1 MKITAVEPNSIAEEL
16 GFQIGD
22 ELLEI
27 NAKRVADAIDFRFYE
42 NDSDISV
49 KIARN
54 GEITIYD
61 IEKDEGERIGV
72 DFEDMKILACGND
85 CIFCFVDQNPQGL
98 RKQVY
103 FRDGDYRLSFM
114 YGNYTTM
121 TNAGPAILRRI
132 IQQRLSPQYISVH
145 VTDYEIRKLLMGLK
159 KDDLILEKIK
169 LLHDN
174 NIDMHTQIV
183 LCPGLNDRAVLE
195 KTVKNLYQFNKH
207 IISLAIVPVGL
218 TDHRFGLYD
227 LKKVDKEYANTLL
240 NTVEV
245 WQKKFKKEIGRSFVY
260 CSDEFHIVAGRE
272 IPSEEYYDDFPQTEN
287 GVGIVRS
294 FIREFNRQAKKFPS
308 KLSSKKKL
316 TIATGE
322 LPAGFIQQFITP
334 SLGKIGNLELSLE
347 VVLNTLYG
355 RSVTVAGLLSGK
367 CLISSLKGKEL
378 GDLLLLPPDILN
390 NDSLFLDDMT
400 VPQLE
405 SVLGVPVMVFD
416 GRWSD
421 VFSALTKRR
430 RHAPFATA

>member
-1 MKITAVEPNSIAEEL
+1 MKITAVEPQSIADDL
-16 GFQIGD
+16 GILVGD

-27 NAKRVADAIDFRFYE
+27 NDKRVADAIDYRFYE
-42 NDSDISV
+42 NDADVSV

-61 IEKDEGERIGV
+61 IEKDEGERLGL
-72 DFEDMKILACGND
+72 DFEDFKILSCGND
-85 CIFCFVDQNPQGL
+85 CVFCFVDQNPQGL

-145 VTDYEIRKLLMGLK
+145 VTDFETRKLMMGLK
-159 KDDLILEKIK
+159 KDDLILENIK
-169 LLHDN
+169 LLHANDL
-174 NIDMHTQIV
+174 DMQTQIV
-183 LCPGLNDRAVLE
+183 LCPGLNDGTVLE
-195 KTVKNLYQFNKH
+195 KTVHDLYQFNKH
-207 IISLAIVPVGL
+207 IVSLAIVPVGL
-218 TDHRFGLYD
+218 TDHRFGLFE

-240 NTVEV
+240 SVVEG
-245 WQKKFKKEIGRSFVY
+245 WQREFRTEIGRAFVY

-272 IPSEEYYDDFPQTEN
+272 IPGEEYYDGFPQTEN
-287 GVGIVRS
+287 GVGLVRT
-294 FIREFNRQAKKFPS
+294 FLNDFVRQARKFPREF
-308 KLSSKKKL
+308 SSKRKITL
-316 TIATGE
+316 ATAE
-322 LPAGFIQQFITP
+322 LPSTIIHHSIAPALQTIR
-334 SLGKIGNLELSLE
+334 NLDVAVQ
-347 VVLNTLYG
+347 VVPNTLFG

-367 CLISSLKGKEL
+367 CLVSSLKGKDL

-405 SVLGVPVMVFD
+405 TNLGVPVMVFD
-416 GRWSD
+416 GRWAD
-421 VFSALTKRR
+421 VFDNLTNRR
-430 RHAPFATA
+430 RHTQLATA